1 MKLHTTLL
9 TLSAIALLTA
19 CSQGAAPQKDG
30 AVAKA
35 EVKAEAKPAAP
46 ELATKTPEAKAD
58 EDEGCIHGD
67 KKPAEGGEAHSCGH
81 ADGPTP
87 TGEGHFGPAFTL
99 AKASPL
105 AKSLDSKPT
114 DVVQVSGKIDKVCQK
129 MGCWMVVKD
138 GDAEARI
145 LMKDHAFTV
154 PLDSAG
160 KDAIIE
166 GTLAS
171 KTFNEK
177 QVKHL
182 EKDGGGNP
190 EKVSGE
196 RTEYVLTASAVKISA
211 AQS

>member
-1 MKLHTTLL
+1 MKLHTTLV
-9 TLSAIALLTA
+9 TLSAIALLSA
-19 CSQGAAPQKDG
+19 CSQGAKQQNEG

-35 EVKAEAKPAAP
+35 EVKAEAKPDAEPA
-46 ELATKTPEAKAD
+46 KTPEPSD
-58 EDEGCIHGD
+58 DDEGCIHD
-67 KKPAEGGEAHSCGH
+67 DHKPAEAGEGHSCGH
-81 ADGPTP
+81 GDGPTP

-99 AKASPL
+99 ASTVPL
-105 AKSLDSKPT
+105 AKSLEAKPSEI
-114 DVVQVSGKIDKVCQK
+114 VQVSGKIDKVCQK

-138 GDAEARI
+138 GEAEARI

-160 KDAIIE
+160 KDAVIE

-196 RTEYVLTASAVKISA
+196 RTEYVLTASSVKIAA

>member
-19 CSQGAAPQKDG
+19 CSQDAKQQNET

-35 EVKAEAKPAAP
+35 DVKTEAKPAAAEP
-46 ELATKTPEAKAD
+46 ATKTPEANAD
-58 EDEGCIHGD
+58 DEGCIHGD
-67 KKPAEGGEAHSCGH
+67 HKPAEGGEGHSCGH
-81 ADGPTP
+81 GDGPTA
-87 TGEGHFGPAFTL
+87 TGEGHFGQAFTL
-99 AKASPL
+99 ASAVPL
-105 AKSLDSKPT
+105 AKSLESKPT

-138 GDAEARI
+138 GEAEARI

-160 KDAIIE
+160 KDAVIE

-171 KTFNEK
+171 QTFSEK

-190 EKVSGE
+190 EKVAGE
-196 RTEYVLTASAVKISA
+196 RTEYVLTASAVKIAA